1 MAHPTWCKG
10 VLMARRELWQVSRN
24 ISDSDNRIFV
34 AMRPEKQ
41 AFGLRFWVLFVP
53 RVQLIAKSFFWLS
66 SLSNSEFVNANLLNG
81 AFLGFWMT
89 WWRFQHIRSR
99 NCCQGVLGQTRIL
112 KGKSL
117 LRCWSCRRIQDTQLG
132 GPSSTGFKGD
142 TGRND
147 AQLFVGI
154 WRRMIFQCCVTFP

>member
-53 RVQLIAKSFFWLS
+53 RVQLLAKSFF
-66 SLSNSEFVNANLLNG
+66 
-81 AFLGFWMT
+81 
-89 WWRFQHIRSR
+89 
-99 NCCQGVLGQTRIL
+99 
-112 KGKSL
+112 
-117 LRCWSCRRIQDTQLG
+117 
-132 GPSSTGFKGD
+132 
-142 TGRND
+142 
-147 AQLFVGI
+147 
-154 WRRMIFQCCVTFP
+154 